1 MLYSLPEGSHQKH
14 GENDGKP
21 WESGSEAVA
30 KSDIY
35 TVYMLFGKI
44 SPMKLGIFQAGGPSL
59 IGK

>member
-35 TVYMLFGKI
+35 CIYAIWDDFTYE
-44 SPMKLGIFQAGGPSL
+44 
-59 IGK
+59 IGDFSSWGAKFDR